1 MLILTRRSKGSAMNR
16 KHNVRV
22 RKPDAETRAESKRA
36 EMTRLK
42 KEKAFI
48 AIRVTAEQYEEIRKP
63 AAAKRYIQKA
73 IEVSAKSKNREVLLA
88 ALRNVASATN
98 NKSAQRLL
106 AISDGD
112 FLSVND
118 VLLELGFCLKFDGK

>member
-1 MLILTRRSKGSAMNR
+1 MSR
-16 KHNVRV
+16 KHQVRV
-22 RKPDAETRAESKRA
+22 RRHDAEARIANKLADKAHLQR
-36 EMTRLK
+36 
-42 KEKAFI
+42 EKAFI
-48 AIRVTAEQYEEIRKP
+48 AIRVTPEQYAELRKP
-63 AAAKRYIQKA
+63 MPAKKYIQMA

-118 VLLELGFCLKFDGK
+118 VLLELGFCLRFDGK

>member
-1 MLILTRRSKGSAMNR
+1 MPRKQAIHRIRR
-16 KHNVRV
+16 V
-22 RKPDAETRAESKRA
+22 DAETRAESKRA
-36 EMTRLK
+36 ELVRLK
-42 KEKAFI
+42 REKAFV
-48 AIRVTAEQYEEIRKP
+48 AIRVSPEQYAELKKP
-63 AAAKRYIQKA
+63 DVSKRYIQKA

>member
-1 MLILTRRSKGSAMNR
+1 MNR
-16 KHNVRV
+16 KQHLRV
-22 RKPDAETRAESKRA
+22 RRQDVEARVANKLAEKAHLQR
-36 EMTRLK
+36 
-42 KEKAFI
+42 EKAFI
-48 AIRVTAEQYEEIRKP
+48 AIRLSPERYEEIKKP
-63 AAAKRYIQKA
+63 AAAKKYIQMA

-98 NKSAQRLL
+98 NKNAQRLL

-118 VLLELGFCLKFDGK
+118 VLLELGFCLKFEGK